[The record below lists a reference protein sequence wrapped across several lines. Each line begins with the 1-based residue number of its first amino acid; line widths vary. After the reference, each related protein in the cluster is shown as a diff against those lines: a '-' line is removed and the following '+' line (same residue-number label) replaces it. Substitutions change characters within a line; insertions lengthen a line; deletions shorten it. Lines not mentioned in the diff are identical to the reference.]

1 MAGEWL
7 HDSRIFCN
15 SKINEMLRNGS
26 IPSLPRVLVPDTDP
40 VLICVLGDPAYPL
53 LPYLMKE
60 FPKGVIV
67 LHAWSSNVPSA
78 DLREDL
84 ERWDLPHVIH
94 SCFIL
99 HNYCE
104 VNGDHISN
112 EAIDIAIKYDREFQP
127 GTTAARNQGTM
138 ATRSKQIRK
147 VFLEYFN

>member
-40 VLICVLGDPAYPL
+40 VPICVLGDPAYPL

-112 EAIDIAIKYDREFQP
+112 EAIDKAIKYDREFQP

-147 VFLEYFN
+147 VFVEYFN